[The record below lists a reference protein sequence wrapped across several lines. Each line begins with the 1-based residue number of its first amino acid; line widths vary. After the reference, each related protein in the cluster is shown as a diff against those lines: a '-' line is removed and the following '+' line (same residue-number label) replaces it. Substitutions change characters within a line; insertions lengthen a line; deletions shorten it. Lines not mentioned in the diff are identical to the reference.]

1 VRISL
6 FMARSCSL
14 LTRQLQCLRG
24 TLLNLLVQRRV
35 SECIIVGPIKA
46 SAGPRH
52 SRNNDELNI
61 YRGLLMASPI

>member
-1 VRISL
+1 
-6 FMARSCSL
+6 
-14 LTRQLQCLRG
+14 LRG